1 MRNTGAINDVL
12 WGMRVQSTCNPF
24 CSGINRSDIFI
35 YVKNKLPSQMKDEDN
50 GEMRIRYDVVRFNIY
65 TV

>member
-1 MRNTGAINDVL
+1 
-12 WGMRVQSTCNPF
+12 MRVQSTCNPF

-35 YVKNKLPSQMKDEDN
+35 YVKNKLPSRMKDEDN